1 MLETCNLTGNT
12 QMTAVHAKLK
22 AQFAGKGMQGLSPEA
37 LKGDAILRRQTKAV
51 LADAIKT
58 LPSLEM

>member
-12 QMTAVHAKLK
+12 QMAAIHAKLK
-22 AQFAGKGMQGLSPEA
+22 AQFAGAGMQGLSPEA
-37 LKGDAILRRQTKAV
+37 LKGDAVLRRQTRDVVAE
-51 LADAIKT
+51 AIRA